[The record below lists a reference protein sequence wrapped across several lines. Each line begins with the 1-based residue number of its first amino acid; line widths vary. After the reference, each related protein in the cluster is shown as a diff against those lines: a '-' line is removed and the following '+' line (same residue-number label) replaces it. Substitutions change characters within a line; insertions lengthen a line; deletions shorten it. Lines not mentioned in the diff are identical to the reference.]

1 MPTDASLL
9 LSTPRPYKF
18 PVLEA
23 ELWLWVKEAS
33 QQGKTLTDA
42 VQREQAWQL
51 GGELGY
57 TPEKFKASSGWF
69 EYSKHHHGI
78 RRGQYFGQG
87 KMHKAIHAYAG
98 EAYVNS
104 DLRDFAR
111 ESMLEDRAREDAEA
125 AATAAPPFSE
135 GSPGDRKPPPLVAS
149 EDAID
154 VGREPAPGDCW

>member
-42 VQREQAWQL
+42 VQREQAWRL

-57 TPEKFKASSGWF
+57 TPEKFKASLGWF

-78 RRGQYFGQG
+78 RRGQYNGSAARVFLEQCKAAGVHKVPTEFQG
-87 KMHKAIHAYAG
+87 APDAAHAG
-98 EAYVNS
+98 
-104 DLRDFAR
+104 RPQQGGR
-111 ESMLEDRAREDAEA
+111 
-125 AATAAPPFSE
+125 
-135 GSPGDRKPPPLVAS
+135 G
-149 EDAID
+149 
-154 VGREPAPGDCW
+154 VGRRWSCRMSASASAHCSRRRWHRSYTIHDGSLSP